1 MVNFVAQKSL
11 FVIQGPLLYLRVYK
25 RFLEMKDVSKTWPF
39 QVHSIIPEKHQQRFC
54 YAALI
59 FILCWLLFCW
69 STFFSESIKNRSKF
83 LFLDFTKSCP
93 SIQRTYDL
101 DFLWNFLVEQEEQN
115 EVKCILKYNDVDR
128 KYLQKISKHSV
139 EDLYLQLEI
148 FDIYIYI
155 KRWITW
161 IYFKN
166 NHVEKY
172 KI

>member
-1 MVNFVAQKSL
+1 MVIFVAQKSL
-11 FVIQGPLLYLRVYK
+11 FVIQGPLLCLRVYN

-83 LFLDFTKSCP
+83 LFLDFTNSCP
-93 SIQRTYDL
+93 SIERTYDL

-115 EVKCILKYNDVDR
+115 EVKSILKYNDADR
-128 KYLQKISKHSV
+128 IYLQKISKHSV

-148 FDIYIYI
+148 FYIYIYI
-155 KRWITW
+155 YI
-161 IYFKN
+161 
-166 NHVEKY
+166 
-172 KI
+172 

>member
-1 MVNFVAQKSL
+1 
-11 FVIQGPLLYLRVYK
+11 
-25 RFLEMKDVSKTWPF
+25 MKDVSKTWPF

-101 DFLWNFLVEQEEQN
+101 DFLWHFMVEQEDLAADKSKKTHENSVFSNPFRAREDQKKAILEQHVTMTTKQ
-115 EVKCILKYNDVDR
+115 EDQRTIGKCLSCLFNSE
-128 KYLQKISKHSV
+128 SK
-139 EDLYLQLEI
+139 LFNLC
-148 FDIYIYI
+148 F
-155 KRWITW
+155 
-161 IYFKN
+161 
-166 NHVEKY
+166 
-172 KI
+172 